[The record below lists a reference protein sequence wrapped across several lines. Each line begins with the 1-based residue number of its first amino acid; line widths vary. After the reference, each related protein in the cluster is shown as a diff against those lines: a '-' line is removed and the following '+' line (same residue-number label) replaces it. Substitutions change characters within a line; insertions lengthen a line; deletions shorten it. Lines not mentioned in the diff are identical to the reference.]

1 MRETTTAVPPLAWS
15 RTYPGRA
22 DHVGEARRF
31 LASVLDDWPSAYDA
45 ILCLSELAA
54 NAVTHSNSREPG
66 GQFTI
71 RASVRHR
78 NRVRVEVEDQGG
90 PWINP
95 ACTDGQHGRGLFIV
109 SQLAS
114 DWGISGDGRGGW
126 TVWFEIACPLSGC
139 SVNGNCSAG
148 RGGPSRPALGPIS
161 TEDPH
166 VPAGRILR
174 HHARPRCPAA
184 DAGAVAAGTYSTVTG
199 R

>member
-31 LASVLDDWPSAYDA
+31 LASVLDDWPAAYDA

-54 NAVTHSNSREPG
+54 NAVTHSNSRGPG

-71 RASVRHR
+71 RASVRQG

-109 SQLAS
+109 SRLAS
-114 DWGISGDGRGGW
+114 DWGISGDGRDGW

-139 SVNGNCSAG
+139 SVKRELRCRARRTRLPVPGS
-148 RGGPSRPALGPIS
+148 IS
-161 TEDPH
+161 TEDLH
-166 VPAGRILR
+166 DPAGRILH
-174 HHARPRCPAA
+174 HHARPRCPAT

>member
-1 MRETTTAVPPLAWS
+1 MREITTAVPPLAWS

-31 LASVLDDWPSAYDA
+31 LASVLDDRPAAHDA

-66 GQFTI
+66 GLFTI

-78 NRVRVEVEDQGG
+78 DHVRVEVKDQGG
-90 PWINP
+90 PWAQP

-114 DWGISGDGRGGW
+114 DWGISGDGRAGW
-126 TVWFEIACPLSGC
+126 TVWFEIACPLS
-139 SVNGNCSAG
+139 
-148 RGGPSRPALGPIS
+148 
-161 TEDPH
+161 
-166 VPAGRILR
+166 
-174 HHARPRCPAA
+174 ARPVRRPLARIHFA
-184 DAGAVAAGTYSTVTG
+184 RRIRTS
-199 R
+199 RRLSHNS

>member
-31 LASVLDDWPSAYDA
+31 LASVLDDWPA

-54 NAVTHSNSREPG
+54 NAATHSNSREPG

-78 NRVRVEVEDQGG
+78 DLVRVEVEDQGG

-139 SVNGNCSAG
+139 AANGNCGASHGLRGPGLPACPAPDPCARRIRTSQRAG
-148 RGGPSRPALGPIS
+148 TSVLTPGCDARRPAPERRL
-161 TEDPH
+161 
-166 VPAGRILR
+166 AG
-174 HHARPRCPAA
+174 
-184 DAGAVAAGTYSTVTG
+184 GTPQ
-199 R
+199 

>member
-31 LASVLDDWPSAYDA
+31 LASVLDDWPAAYDA

-71 RASVRHR
+71 RASVQHR
-78 NRVRVEVEDQGG
+78 NRVRVEVEDGGG

-114 DWGISGDGRGGW
+114 DWGISGDRHGGR
-126 TVWFEIACPLSGC
+126 TVWFEISCPLSGC
-139 SVNGNCSAG
+139 SINGNCRAG
-148 RGGPSRPALGPIS
+148 RCGVA
-161 TEDPH
+161 DPPWVH
-166 VPAGRILR
+166 
-174 HHARPRCPAA
+174 
-184 DAGAVAAGTYSTVTG
+184 
-199 R
+199 

>member
-15 RTYPGRA
+15 RSYPGRA

-31 LASVLDDWPSAYDA
+31 LTSVLDDWPAAYDA

-54 NAVTHSNSREPG
+54 NSVTHSNSRQPG

-78 NRVRVEVEDQGG
+78 DRVRVEVEDQGG

-114 DWGISGDGRGGW
+114 DWGISGDGLAGW
-126 TVWFEIACPLSGC
+126 IVWFEIACLLSGC
-139 SVNGNCSAG
+139 SATRNYG
-148 RGGPSRPALGPIS
+148 
-161 TEDPH
+161 
-166 VPAGRILR
+166 
-174 HHARPRCPAA
+174 
-184 DAGAVAAGTYSTVTG
+184 AGTAARGRYSTVTG
-199 R
+199 RWSETRLVSLVSSTP